1 VAALPD
7 DARRIW
13 HAAVRGASAHP
24 LVERVD
30 WQAVAPRPLTAYRRL
45 VVVGAGKAAMAM
57 AGAAEHALAPHLA
70 PGTTIEGAVVVPHG
84 YPAAFPADAP
94 RSRRVRAREAGHP
107 APDAASAAAADEALA
122 LCAAAGDGDL
132 VLALVSGGGSALWP
146 AVADGLTLDD
156 VRATVALLLR
166 SGAGIAAVNAVRR
179 HLSRVGGG
187 HLAAAARPADV
198 LALVLSDVVGDD
210 PAVVASGPTA
220 PDPTTF
226 ADAVAALWA
235 HELWDRVPNAVRA
248 HLTEGVRGHVPDTLK
263 PGDPALA
270 GVRTVV
276 VGGIADA
283 LAAARAEAEAL
294 GYAVRVVDGATVG
307 EARDAGAAAARATA
321 ETMTEVVTDAATE
334 TAARRAW
341 RPRCLLWGGET
352 TVTVRGAGRGG
363 RNQECALAAAL
374 ALERLAREP
383 RTPLAGA
390 DAVFLAGGTD
400 GVDGPTRAA
409 GAWVTPATARRARA
423 RGVDPDRALAA
434 NDAYGFFS
442 GLGALDAGG
451 LLVTGPTHTNV
462 MDVHLALVRPRGAA

>member
-13 HAAVRGASAHP
+13 HAAVRGAAAHP

-94 RSRRVRAREAGHP
+94 RPRRVRAREAGHP

-146 AVADGLTLDD
+146 AIADGLTLDD

-187 HLAAAARPADV
+187 PSPPPPVLPTCSRSCSRTWWATTRRWSRAGRPR
-198 LALVLSDVVGDD
+198 
-210 PAVVASGPTA
+210 PT
-220 PDPTTF
+220 PPPSPTRWPRC
-226 ADAVAALWA
+226 WA

-248 HLTEGVRGHVPDTLK
+248 HLTEGVRGTSPTRSSRATRRS
-263 PGDPALA
+263 PGCAPWSWAASPTPSPPPSPRPRRSATPCGWSTAPRWARPATQA
-270 GVRTVV
+270 PRPRVRRRCATPRPPWR
-276 VGGIADA
+276 G
-283 LAAARAEAEAL
+283 ARAGPA
-294 GYAVRVVDGATVG
+294 
-307 EARDAGAAAARATA
+307 
-321 ETMTEVVTDAATE
+321 
-334 TAARRAW
+334 
-341 RPRCLLWGGET
+341 CLLWGGET
-352 TVTVRGAGRGG
+352 TVAVRGPGRGG

-374 ALERLAREP
+374 ALERAGPLPPGVEAVYLA
-383 RTPLAGA
+383 A
-390 DAVFLAGGTD
+390 GTD
-400 GVDGPTRAA
+400 GVDGPTDAAGGWVAPGAAAAVRAA
-409 GAWVTPATARRARA
+409 GADPAL
-423 RGVDPDRALAA
+423 ALAA
-434 NDAYGFFS
+434 NDSHAALAA
-442 GLGALDAGG
+442 LGPPDHPLGAGG
-451 LLVTGPTHTNV
+451 LVVTGPTHTNV
-462 MDVHLALVRPRGAA
+462 MDVHLALVRPAAPRP